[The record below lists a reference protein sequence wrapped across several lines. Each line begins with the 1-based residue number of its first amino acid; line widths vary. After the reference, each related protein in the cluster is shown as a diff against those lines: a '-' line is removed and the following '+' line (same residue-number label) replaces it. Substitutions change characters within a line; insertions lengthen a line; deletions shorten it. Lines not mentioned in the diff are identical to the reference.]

1 MERYVPQTALF
12 PHCDI
17 VVSHGG
23 SGIFLGALAEGL
35 PQLCLPQ
42 GADQFLNAA
51 ACAQSGAGLSLV
63 PDAATPARI
72 AEAVNRLLTEPAF
85 RERSA
90 GLAGE
95 IAAMPGLDEVARRLE
110 RDFTF

>member
-1 MERYVPQTALF
+1 
-12 PHCDI
+12 

-23 SGIFLGALAEGL
+23 SGTFLGALAEGL

-63 PDAATPARI
+63 PGAATPARI
-72 AEAVNRLLTEPAF
+72 ADAVNRLLTEPAF

-90 GLAGE
+90 GLAGA
-95 IAAMPGLDEVARRLE
+95 IAAMPGADEVAKRLE
-110 RDFTF
+110 RDFAS